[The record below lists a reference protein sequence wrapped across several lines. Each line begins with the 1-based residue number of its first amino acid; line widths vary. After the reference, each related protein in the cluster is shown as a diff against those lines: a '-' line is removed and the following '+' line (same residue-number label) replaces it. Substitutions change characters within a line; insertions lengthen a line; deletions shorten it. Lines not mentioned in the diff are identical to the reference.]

1 MYLYIKALHIIFIV
15 NWFAGLFYMPR
26 LFIYTTEA
34 NEKEEPARSILIE
47 QNKLMQQRLWFIITW
62 PAAVITLVLG
72 VWLLVKSGMISQPW
86 MHVKLTFVVGLY
98 AYHIACHFIYLQQ
111 QKNIFKYTSR
121 QLRIWNE
128 GATIFLFAIIFLVVI
143 KTNLSFVY
151 GLVGMIALAVLLM
164 AGIQL
169 YAIFRSRD

>member
-47 QNKLMQQRLWFIITW
+47 QNKTMQQRLWFIITW
-62 PAAVITLVLG
+62 PAAVITLILG
-72 VWLLVKSGMISQPW
+72 IWLLVQSGLIVQPW
-86 MHVKLTFVVGLY
+86 MHVKLTFVLGLY
-98 AYHIACHFIYLQQ
+98 FYHLSLHKIYLDQ
-111 QKNIFKYTSR
+111 QKNIFKYSSR

-128 GATIFLFAIIFLVVI
+128 VATIFLFAIIFLVVV
-143 KTNLSFVY
+143 KTNVSFIY
-151 GLVGMIALAVLLM
+151 GLIGMIALAILLM
-164 AGIQL
+164 AGIKF
-169 YAIFRSRD
+169 YAVFRGRD